1 MNIQTQKKK
10 AEALLSLHTNGK
22 LLVLPNIWNPIGAR
36 ILESKNFPAVAT
48 ASAAVAASLGYADG
62 EKIKRSTLIDIITRI
77 AQCVDVPVT
86 VDIESG
92 YGATISALEETIL
105 QVIESGV
112 VGINIE
118 DSLQEGG
125 ALRSAGEQCERIAL
139 VRNIADTKGIPLVIN
154 ARIDS
159 FLTNSLKTKEEQM
172 EDAVLRAVSYSKA
185 GADCLYP
192 IGPGDKETL
201 LALRGRISSPI
212 NALAS
217 AAAAPLSVLHE
228 VGINRVSFGPF
239 IFRSCLKKFEG
250 IVSGL
255 NTFESYACFSEETM
269 ASDEVS
275 AYLSSVAER

>member
-1 MNIQTQKKK
+1 MSIHTQKKK

-36 ILESKNFPAVAT
+36 ILESKHFPAVAT

-92 YGATISALEETIL
+92 YGATISELEETIL

-125 ALRSAGEQCERIAL
+125 ALRSVDEQCERIAL
-139 VRNIADTKGIPLVIN
+139 VRAISDTKGIPLVIN

-159 FLTNSLKTKEEQM
+159 FLSDTLKTKEEKM
-172 EDAVLRAVSYSKA
+172 EDAVLRAASYSKA

-201 LALRGRISSPI
+201 SILRARISSPI
-212 NALAS
+212 NVLAS
-217 AAAAPLSVLHE
+217 AAAEPLSVIQE
-228 VGINRVSFGPF
+228 IGVNRVSFGPF
-239 IFRSCLKKFEG
+239 IFRSCVKKFEG
-250 IVSGL
+250 IVSRL
-255 NTFESYACFSEETM
+255 NAFESYTCFSEETM
-269 ASDEVS
+269 TSDELS
-275 AYLSSVAER
+275 AYLTSVAEG